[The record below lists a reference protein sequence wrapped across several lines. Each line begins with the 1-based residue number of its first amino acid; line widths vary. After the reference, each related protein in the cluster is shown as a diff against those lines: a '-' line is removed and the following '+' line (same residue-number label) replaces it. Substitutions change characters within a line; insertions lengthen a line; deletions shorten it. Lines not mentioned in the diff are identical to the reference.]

1 MKYKE
6 IEFYPGCTI
15 EQAVHELWDCKSKGL
30 MVYGEFNGHKLYSDT
45 VTMDGAYEEVT
56 GKNKCEFD
64 KNMKQ
69 WKEDYKIKSQ
79 NAKDIAI
86 KNIPT
91 WIEKGHKILSSDKWN
106 LWDEIVPIRA
116 KDLYNGLELDWLLE
130 IESILKTK
138 TTSCFKDAIST
149 INNQGH
155 SGMSYGLIKCMIK
168 EFCTNGD
175 EFVKLL

>member
-1 MKYKE
+1 MEYKE

-15 EQAVHELWDCKSKGL
+15 EQAVHELWDYNSKGL

-45 VTMDGAYEEVT
+45 VTMDGAYKEIT
-56 GKNKCEFD
+56 GQSKYEHNKYME
-64 KNMKQ
+64 K
-69 WKEDYKIKSQ
+69 WKEDCEIKSQ
-79 NAKDIAI
+79 KSREMAI
-86 KNIPT
+86 KNIPV
-91 WIEKGHKILSSDKWN
+91 WIEKGHEILSSDKWS

-130 IESILKTK
+130 IESVLKTK
-138 TTSCFKDAIST
+138 TISCFKDAKFI

-168 EFCTNGD
+168 EFCTDGN
-175 EFVKLL
+175 EFVKLI